1 MRGTFLKCVGGVLVV
16 LVACS
21 NPPPPARADGSVA
34 FDAPTDVPD
43 GAAPDADVAS
53 LIEEDRTAPLDI
65 PPELAPDVPPEA
77 GPDVPPTTD
86 AGLVVRGGIGSLGPR
101 GMGRGGVTIVDDG
114 FEYAGGRACAG
125 TVCVTGGFIQ

>member
-65 PPELAPDVPPEA
+65 PQNLRRTYRRKRGLMYHRRRTRASWCAAESAHSARVGWAEA
-77 GPDVPPTTD
+77 GSPSSTMASSTR
-86 AGLVVRGGIGSLGPR
+86 AAAHAQ
-101 GMGRGGVTIVDDG
+101 GR
-114 FEYAGGRACAG
+114 CA
-125 TVCVTGGFIQ
+125 